1 MRFVPVKSIEQQDI
15 QMLHRGRSGLV
26 KERTAHVNRIR
37 GLLGEYGIVIAL
49 GLTQLRRRLPEI
61 LEDTENGLSMAAR
74 QIFADLYEQ
83 LVELDTQVSDYE
95 EKIQVLHRS
104 SKVSQTL
111 GDVPGIGPITATAL
125 LASLGDCKAF
135 ASARQVA
142 AWLGLV
148 PRQDSSGGKP
158 KLLGISKRGDVY
170 LRTLL
175 IHGAKAVVKAAAKKD
190 DAQSRWINDLVKR
203 RNANIVAV
211 AVANK
216 NARIVWALLT
226 RAETYSAPTP
236 ASS

>member
-1 MRFVPVKSIEQQDI
+1 M
-15 QMLHRGRSGLV
+15 
-26 KERTAHVNRIR
+26 
-37 GLLGEYGIVIAL
+37 IAL
-49 GLTQLRRRLPEI
+49 GLAQLRRRLPEI
-61 LEDTENGLSMAAR
+61 LEDAENGLSMAAR

-83 LVELDTQVSDYE
+83 LVELDTHVSAYG
-95 EKIQVLHRS
+95 EKIQVRYRS

-125 LASLGDCKAF
+125 LASLGDGKAF
-135 ASARQVA
+135 ASARKVA

-158 KLLGISKRGDVY
+158 KLLGISKRGVVY

-175 IHGAKAVVKAAAKKD
+175 IHGARAVVKAAAKKD

-203 RNANIVAV
+203 RNANIAAV

-236 ASS
+236 VGS